1 MSINGARQSFRKM
14 QRINWI
20 DWVKAF
26 CMTVVV
32 FCHLPQQE
40 DTFYLQ
46 YLASVILSSFF
57 FVSGY
62 LKKPIASQKESL
74 KKYGYSLLI
83 PYLIYNA
90 VYYPY
95 WFAKYYIENGGISL
109 FDCLKPITGTLLL
122 QLNSDFSCD
131 LNGVTWFLPA
141 LFLMHWI
148 TDICNHQKH
157 GKTIMLIITIIT
169 MILYGANKYYHYAP
183 YITFHGFVRC
193 VCFFFM
199 GNLFQ
204 QAGYLKSLNI
214 KKDFTIG
221 LTTLLLSI
229 ALFYWHIHEDRF
241 ILHIALYYIVNFV
254 SVFGI
259 IYLCRSINEIRFRI
273 VSLISIGT
281 MLIFGTHRVL
291 IGIIDFG
298 IEKFLNVPNVTYNWY
313 ETSLIAIAIEI
324 ILIPPIII
332 SKNRFPIFLGKK
344 STAQK
349 VESIVA

>member
-1 MSINGARQSFRKM
+1 
-14 QRINWI
+14 
-20 DWVKAF
+20 
-26 CMTVVV
+26 
-32 FCHLPQQE
+32 
-40 DTFYLQ
+40 
-46 YLASVILSSFF
+46 
-57 FVSGY
+57 
-62 LKKPIASQKESL
+62 
-74 KKYGYSLLI
+74 
-83 PYLIYNA
+83 
-90 VYYPY
+90 
-95 WFAKYYIENGGISL
+95 
-109 FDCLKPITGTLLL
+109 
-122 QLNSDFSCD
+122 
-131 LNGVTWFLPA
+131 
-141 LFLMHWI
+141 MHWI
-148 TDICNHQKH
+148 TDICNRQKH

-221 LTTLLLSI
+221 LSTLLLSI

-281 MLIFGTHRVL
+281 MLIFGTHRIL

-324 ILIPPIII
+324 ILIPLIII

-349 VESIVA
+349 VESIGV